1 MAKAII
7 GTQPGFIDDYIAF
20 ENSECLLKMLPRSCI
35 TLGLREENNKKKRRN
50 IIIKRKFASK
60 ARKANCKVI
69 RAL

>member
-35 TLGLREENNKKKRRN
+35 TLGLRVKNNKKRN

-60 ARKANCKVI
+60 AREANCKV
-69 RAL
+69 RRSL

>member
-35 TLGLREENNKKKRRN
+35 TLGLREENNKKN
-50 IIIKRKFASK
+50 
-60 ARKANCKVI
+60 VGT
-69 RAL
+69 